1 MIDDAPYL
9 VDAVA
14 VVVVL
19 GSPRRM
25 MMSQHLDYDSV
36 DFVDGD
42 MGDSKQ
48 KDFDHPFPSVVCS
61 LVVVVVVGWIL
72 VVAVVVFDY
81 APKRWSTLKSVITLK
96 RQLRRDQRWRESD

>member
-14 VVVVL
+14 VAVVL

-25 MMSQHLDYDSV
+25 MMSQHHDYYSV
-36 DFVDGD
+36 DFVCDGD
-42 MGDSKQ
+42 VGDLKQ

-61 LVVVVVVGWIL
+61 LVVVGWIL